1 MSIKYRIRENRLNRG
16 KAFYAATTVDQRT
29 SEEKFLAYMA
39 MKGTSLTPTE
49 LRGVIDL
56 FKQSVREL
64 LAEGNRIVLDD
75 FLVLYPSVVASFDTP
90 AESFNRER
98 NDIRI
103 HCRVSRSLTGFVKN
117 AIVVEKQD
125 ENERQPNLTRVISG
139 INRENVIRWP
149 YSTTLRGS
157 NLNAGNREIGSIT
170 VFSRDDA
177 ELVLTVPAN
186 DLILDT
192 KGPKEL
198 SFSISHQVEIPSWL
212 TAGLPVYLRIEYAG
226 ENPLL
231 NRVST
236 EVKTYWQSLPE
247 NRDAEDTATEDI
259 AA

>member
-1 MSIKYRIRENRLNRG
+1 MSIKYRIKENHLKKG
-16 KAFYAATTVDQRT
+16 KAFYAATAVDRKI

-56 FKQSVREL
+56 FKQGVREL

-75 FLVLYPSVVASFDTP
+75 FLVLYPSVRATFDTP

-98 NDIRI
+98 NEIGVR
-103 HCRVSRSLTGFVKN
+103 CRVSRSLTGFVRN
-117 AIVVEKQD
+117 TAVVEKQD

-157 NLNAGNREIGSIT
+157 NLDAGKRDIRSVTI
-170 VFSRDDA
+170 FSRDNP
-177 ELVLTVPAN
+177 EQVLTISAS
-186 DLILDT
+186 DLIFDT
-192 KGPKEL
+192 RSKKIL
-198 SFSISHQVEIPSWL
+198 SFCISNRMVIPAWL
-212 TAGLPVYLRIEYAG
+212 IPGLSVYLRIEYCG

-247 NRDAEDTATEDI
+247 NRDADRTVTEDI

>member
-1 MSIKYRIRENRLNRG
+1 MSIKYRIKQNHFNKG
-16 KAFYAATTVDQRT
+16 KAFYAATAIDQRM

-64 LAEGNRIVLDD
+64 LADGNRIVLDD
-75 FLVLYPSVVASFDTP
+75 FLILYPSVTAAFDT
-90 AESFNRER
+90 AGESFNRNR
-98 NDIRI
+98 DDIRI
-103 HCRVSRSLTGFVKN
+103 RCRVSRALTNFVGN
-117 AIVVEKQD
+117 ATAVEKQD
-125 ENERQPNLTRVISG
+125 DNERQPNLTQVTSG
-139 INRENVIRWP
+139 IDRENVIRWP

-157 NLNAGNREIGSIT
+157 NLNGANRDIRSIT
-170 VFSRDDA
+170 IFDRDNADR
-177 ELVLTVPAN
+177 VLTVPAS

-198 SFSISHQVEIPSWL
+198 SFSISQEVDIPSWL
-212 TAGLPVYLRIEYAG
+212 TPGLPVYLRIEYAG
-226 ENPLL
+226 ANPLL

-247 NRDAEDTATEDI
+247 NREAEEIVTEETA
-259 AA
+259 A